1 MEWRKCYLDVILVP
15 LWFMICMG
23 YHIWLW
29 HKVKTQPFQTIIGTN
44 ANGRHLWVSAII
56 KETSKTNIENR
67 KKLKNPHTAGFAT
80 IREKKK
86 KETSEAPSSKD
97 MFVATRSRK
106 PGRVYKES
114 YKDTMHKIAEIEQIQ
129 NQESEDNN
137 QSIDAF
143 TTVMGP
149 EHPGRVRLYGRGV
162 TKTILKQKSGNFGT
176 SSKTIDEIM
185 EQKMEEMEEKM
196 QERMQKKFEEQQ
208 ETWWQQITRNVVAQ
222 LQHLKPDLRIDPSM
236 LALGDPSLGE
246 ASSAQQAGI
255 QLINLPSTGSTNQ
268 DQHLLGN
275 ATSPTCHVQTFEE
288 DNRPPT
294 SNALQTVLVATH
306 KQKQRK

>member
-80 IREKKK
+80 IRE
-86 KETSEAPSSKD
+86 
-97 MFVATRSRK
+97 
-106 PGRVYKES
+106 
-114 YKDTMHKIAEIEQIQ
+114 AEIEQIQ

-294 SNALQTVLVATH
+294 SNALQTVLVDTH